1 MKILVPTKRVPSTDE
16 AVRIR
21 PDGSGIEDA
30 GLAYMINPFDAIA
43 LEEAL
48 HIREQRGSDVEVI
61 AVGIGNADFES
72 ELRTALAMGA
82 DRALRV
88 DFDGSLDPWSVA
100 QVLAAVVRREKP
112 NLVLMGKQA
121 VDDDANQ
128 AGQMLAGVLDWPQ
141 ATFASKIEF
150 VEPARLSVARETD
163 RGLETILIQLPAVIT
178 TDLRPERAALCFAA
192 RPDESEEAA
201 NRNDFMPG
209 SRRIARTKGAACAP
223 RTSHHRS
230 DMRARRRRG
239 RTCAQASIRGESNLS
254 AGRALLRRTMTILV
268 VAEHDGTKVRSGVYS
283 ALTVARDLAKNSGD
297 NVELLVLGS
306 GLDSVAADAARFA
319 HVSSLT
325 IRC

>member
-16 AVRIR
+16 RVRIR

-72 ELRTALAMGA
+72 ELRTGLAMGA
-82 DRALRV
+82 DRALRI
-88 DFDGSLDPWSVA
+88 DFDGGLDPWSVA

-128 AGQMLAGVLDWPQ
+128 AGQMLAGLLDWPQ

-150 VEPARLSVARETD
+150 VESSRLSIARETD

-178 TDLRPERAALCFAA
+178 TDLRLNEPRYASLPALMKAKKRPIETISWQDLGVSPEPKVRLV
-192 RPDESEEAA
+192 RLEQVTID
-201 NRNDFMPG
+201 
-209 SRRIARTKGAACAP
+209 
-223 RTSHHRS
+223 
-230 DMRARRRRG
+230 
-239 RTCAQASIRGESNLS
+239 RTCER
-254 AGRALLRRTMTILV
+254 V
-268 VAEHDGTKVRSGVYS
+268 
-283 ALTVARDLAKNSGD
+283 
-297 NVELLVLGS
+297 
-306 GLDSVAADAARFA
+306 ADAAELVHKLRYEA
-319 HVSSLT
+319 KV
-325 IRC
+325 I